1 MARQRSIRSVPMW
14 LRWLLPAMMLTQIA
28 FRTIEPAP
36 AALAAQLAPPPAI
49 NSLRLAALG
58 EPVGFAL
65 LLTLNLQAFDTQ
77 PGVSIPFS
85 QLDYVNLVQ
94 WLDTIATLDPTT
106 SYPLLLASQVYSQVP
121 DEAKQRAV
129 LDFVYREF
137 LEDPVLRW
145 RWLAHASIIAKH
157 RLDDPRLALRY
168 ARAIADDADDS
179 RVPSWAR
186 QMHIFLLEDLEET
199 EAARILLG
207 GLLTS
212 GTVTDEHEV
221 RFLMER
227 LKAMESADIS
237 SKASNP

>member
-1 MARQRSIRSVPMW
+1 
-14 LRWLLPAMMLTQIA
+14 MMLAQIA

>member
-14 LRWLLPAMMLTQIA
+14 LRWLLPAMMLAQIA

-49 NSLRLAALG
+49 NSLRLGALG

>member
-1 MARQRSIRSVPMW
+1 
-14 LRWLLPAMMLTQIA
+14 MMLAQIA

-58 EPVGFAL
+58 EPVGLAL

>member
-14 LRWLLPAMMLTQIA
+14 LRWLLPAMMLAQIA

>member
-1 MARQRSIRSVPMW
+1 
-14 LRWLLPAMMLTQIA
+14 MMLAQIA

-49 NSLRLAALG
+49 NSLRLGALG

>member
-14 LRWLLPAMMLTQIA
+14 LRWLLPAMMLGQIA
-28 FRTIEPAP
+28 FRTMEPAP

-77 PGVSIPFS
+77 PGISIPFS

-94 WLDTIATLDPTT
+94 WLDAISTLDPAT

-137 LEDPVLRW
+137 LEDPVFRW

-157 RLDDPRLALRY
+157 RLGDPRLALRY
-168 ARAIADDADDS
+168 ARAIADDADDA

-227 LKAMESADIS
+227 LKAMESADI
-237 SKASNP
+237 

>member
-14 LRWLLPAMMLTQIA
+14 LRWLLPAMMLAQIA

-49 NSLRLAALG
+49 NSLRLGALG

-94 WLDTIATLDPTT
+94 WLDTIATLDPAT